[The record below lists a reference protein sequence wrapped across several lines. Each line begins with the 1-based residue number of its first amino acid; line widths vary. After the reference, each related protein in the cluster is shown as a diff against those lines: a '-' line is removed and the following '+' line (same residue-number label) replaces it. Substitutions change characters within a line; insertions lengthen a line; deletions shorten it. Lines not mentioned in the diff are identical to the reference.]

1 VRHTKSEYA
10 ADVKTLM
17 SKQYNKA
24 EKRKRRMRYLKRKR
38 LALKKAKAGA
48 AKPAA

>member
-1 VRHTKSEYA
+1 
-10 ADVKTLM
+10 M

-38 LALKKAKAGA
+38 LAAKAQKA
-48 AKPAA
+48 AAVKPAA